1 MKQYRK
7 VPIWALIGVAAIACG
22 LVESFTAS
30 GPALA
35 QTPTSSEL
43 AVPVTVGR
51 VEMRDV
57 PVYLSGIGSVQP
69 LNRVTIKVRVDGQLD
84 QAAFVEGQEVHA
96 GDVLAQIDPRPYQ
109 AQLKLAEA
117 NKAKD
122 EAQLNN
128 ARLDLARLTTLEAR
142 GAATQQSLDTAKAQ
156 TGELGAAVSA
166 DQAAVDMARLQLD
179 FTTIKAPI
187 DGRAGLRLVDPGSIV
202 HASDQGGLVTITQ
215 MAPIA
220 AIFALSQDDLPEV
233 LRAMATGSV
242 EVAAYSRDGERL
254 LAIGKLIFVD
264 SQVDQATGQVK
275 LKAQFDN
282 ADRILWPGEFVGA
295 RVQVR
300 SIKNAIAVPANAIEQ
315 GQTGSYVYRVKP
327 DASVEMV
334 PVTVQLVSGPL
345 AIVSKGLAPNDEVVV
360 DGQYRLKPGAH
371 IEARPVPAG
380 SAL

>member
-128 ARLDLARLTTLEAR
+128 ARLDLARLTTLE
-142 GAATQQSLDTAKAQ
+142 
-156 TGELGAAVSA
+156 E
-166 DQAAVDMARLQLD
+166 
-179 FTTIKAPI
+179 
-187 DGRAGLRLVDPGSIV
+187 
-202 HASDQGGLVTITQ
+202 
-215 MAPIA
+215 
-220 AIFALSQDDLPEV
+220 
-233 LRAMATGSV
+233 
-242 EVAAYSRDGERL
+242 
-254 LAIGKLIFVD
+254 
-264 SQVDQATGQVK
+264 
-275 LKAQFDN
+275 
-282 ADRILWPGEFVGA
+282 
-295 RVQVR
+295 
-300 SIKNAIAVPANAIEQ
+300 
-315 GQTGSYVYRVKP
+315 
-327 DASVEMV
+327 
-334 PVTVQLVSGPL
+334 
-345 AIVSKGLAPNDEVVV
+345 
-360 DGQYRLKPGAH
+360 
-371 IEARPVPAG
+371 
-380 SAL
+380 

>member
-1 MKQYRK
+1 MRRYHK
-7 VPIWALIGVAAIACG
+7 VPILALIGVTVIWHG
-22 LVESFTAS
+22 LMESRTTS
-30 GPALA
+30 RSALA

-69 LNRVTIKVRVDGQLD
+69 LNQVTIKVRVDGQLD
-84 QAAFVEGQEVHA
+84 QAAFVEGQEVHT
-96 GDVLAQIDPRPYQ
+96 GDVLAQIDPRSYQ
-109 AQLKLAEA
+109 AQLKLVEA

-142 GAATQQSLDTAKAQ
+142 GAATQQSVDTAKAQ
-156 TGELGAAVSA
+156 TVELGAAVAA
-166 DQAAVDMARLQLD
+166 DQAAVDMAKLQLD

-202 HASDQGGLVTITQ
+202 HASDPGGLVTITQ

-220 AIFALSQDDLPEV
+220 AIFALSQDDLPEI
-233 LRAMATGSV
+233 LRAMAGGSV
-242 EVAAYSRDGERL
+242 EVAAYSRDGEHL
-254 LAIGKLIFVD
+254 LAIGKLVFVD

-275 LKAQFDN
+275 LKAQFNN
-282 ADRILWPGEFVGA
+282 ADRILWPGEFVSA

-300 SIKNAIAVPANAIEQ
+300 SIKNAITVPANAIEQ

-334 PVTVQLVSGPL
+334 PVTIQLVSGPL
-345 AIVSKGLAPNDEVVV
+345 AIISKGLAPNDEVVV

-371 IEARPVPAG
+371 IESRPVSAG
-380 SAL
+380 SPL